1 MTFNTILLEFQRPL
15 VRIAREI
22 QRLSV
27 GLGLVSKHE
36 IQSAFRIVLCPA
48 LADSCIKACLRA
60 GAMFSVPGDGA
71 FRQSK
76 SSRAGLQLSVSRMH
90 RFMIENRLGRFV
102 HEYAAIYLCAGLENL
117 VEEILLQCISSGSS
131 DAANTLTT
139 TDLEHALAE
148 NSDLYGLM
156 QPYSHLNSGRIA
168 SGALT
173 MPRWTSQTSMSTAN
187 ASTNSLLEPCLL
199 ATCVG
204 TIPELKDLV
213 LRAQSKF
220 NYTALSHAGLTA
232 LFHFMRCSQLEH
244 NGDGTATSRATNQG
258 STTTPNSAGNNLQE
272 LCHERAYVVL
282 PPLVEWLRVSSAHA
296 DHRHSIL
303 IDSNDIMQAARL
315 LLPGVDCP
323 PRPIGAEEELPSRNS
338 VTHHTPPSI
347 VSNAN
352 TNVSDPSPVT
362 STQFAFTVSP
372 EFQSMNRTSM
382 TASTLDVQRLL
393 LRFV

>member
-1 MTFNTILLEFQRPL
+1 
-15 VRIAREI
+15 
-22 QRLSV
+22 
-27 GLGLVSKHE
+27 
-36 IQSAFRIVLCPA
+36 
-48 LADSCIKACLRA
+48 
-60 GAMFSVPGDGA
+60 MFSVPGDGA

-76 SSRAGLQLSVSRMH
+76 SSRAGVQLSVSRMH

-117 VEEILLQCISSGSS
+117 VEEILLQCLASANIDS
-131 DAANTLTT
+131 DQTLSTA
-139 TDLEHALAE
+139 DLEQALAD

-156 QPYSHLNSGRIA
+156 QPYSHLNSGRSA

-173 MPRWTSQTSMSTAN
+173 MPRWTSQTSMSTTN
-187 ASTNSLLEPCLL
+187 ASANSLMEPCLL

-204 TIPELKDLV
+204 SITELNSLV

-244 NGDGTATSRATNQG
+244 SLYNENDGAVTSKYRATI
-258 STTTPNSAGNNLQE
+258 PNNNSNLQE

-282 PPLVEWLRVSSAHA
+282 PPLVEWLRISSAHTEY
-296 DHRHSIL
+296 RQSML

-323 PRPIGAEEELPSRNS
+323 PRPVGAEEELPSKNS
-338 VTHHTPPSI
+338 VPHQMQTSI

-352 TNVSDPSPVT
+352 INVSGAIPILIVNSQLT
-362 STQFAFTVSP
+362 FH
-372 EFQSMNRTSM
+372 
-382 TASTLDVQRLL
+382 
-393 LRFV
+393 

>member
-1 MTFNTILLEFQRPL
+1 MNSKTFISKFQRPL

-22 QRLSV
+22 QRLSI

-36 IQSAFRIVLCPA
+36 VQSAFRIVLCPA

-60 GAMFSVPGDGA
+60 AAMFSVPGDGP

-117 VEEILLQCISSGSS
+117 IEETLLLCISSAS
-131 DAANTLTT
+131 DDTVHMLTT
-139 TDLEHALAE
+139 TDLENALAE
-148 NSDLYGLM
+148 NSELYGLM
-156 QPYSHLNSGRIA
+156 QPYSHLNAGRVA
-168 SGALT
+168 SGELT
-173 MPRWTSQTSMSTAN
+173 MPRWTSQTSISTEN
-187 ASTNSLLEPCLL
+187 ASSNSLLEPCLL

-204 TIPELKDLV
+204 SIPELKDLV

-220 NYTALSHAGLTA
+220 NYTALSYAGLTA

-244 NGDGTATSRATNQG
+244 SVDGSATTNDN
-258 STTTPNSAGNNLQE
+258 TVTNAKNAIVPNNNSNNLQE

-296 DHRHSIL
+296 EYRHAIL

-323 PRPIGAEEELPSRNS
+323 PRPIGAEEELPSKNS
-338 VTHHTPPSI
+338 VNYQMQSSI
-347 VSNAN
+347 VPNAN
-352 TNVSDPSPVT
+352 PNVS
-362 STQFAFTVSP
+362 
-372 EFQSMNRTSM
+372 QSSARSN
-382 TASTLDVQRLL
+382 LL
-393 LRFV
+393 ISHL

>member
-1 MTFNTILLEFQRPL
+1 MGASIYVEFENTSLLEFQRPL

-36 IQSAFRIVLCPA
+36 VQSAFRIVLCPA
-48 LADSCIKACLRA
+48 LADSCIRACLRA

-76 SSRAGLQLSVSRMH
+76 SSRAGVQLSVSRMH

-117 VEEILLQCISSGSS
+117 VEEILLQCLATANI
-131 DAANTLTT
+131 DAVQTLSMIG
-139 TDLEHALAE
+139 LEQALAG

-156 QPYSHLNSGRIA
+156 QPYSHLNSGRSA

-173 MPRWTSQTSMSTAN
+173 MPRWTSQTSMSTSN
-187 ASTNSLLEPCLL
+187 ASANSLMEPCLL

-204 TIPELKDLV
+204 SINELKSLV
-213 LRAQSKF
+213 LRAQCKF

-244 NGDGTATSRATNQG
+244 SGDNDNDGAVTNKNRLTI
-258 STTTPNSAGNNLQE
+258 SNSNNLQE

-282 PPLVEWLRVSSAHA
+282 PPLVEWLRVSSAHTEY
-296 DHRHSIL
+296 RHSML

-323 PRPIGAEEELPSRNS
+323 PRPIGAEEELPSKNS
-338 VTHHTPPSI
+338 ISHQMQPSI
-347 VSNAN
+347 ISNAN
-352 TNVSDPSPVT
+352 MNVSGN
-362 STQFAFTVSP
+362 QFKF
-372 EFQSMNRTSM
+372 
-382 TASTLDVQRLL
+382 
-393 LRFV
+393 